1 MRRAR
6 GEPNVANDLQSGTER
21 EAAVAAPSA
30 RLGLR
35 SATAIVVLAALA
47 ATIYGWLTTAQPGPG
62 APGTAAEHTP
72 EPPSGTIVD
81 QTPLLTAQAV
91 ATRATTPDQ
100 QRLAG
105 EAIATANHLLDL
117 SYADALR
124 EVTEH
129 PKPLSAKAQTVEAR
143 LKSIADRLVQD
154 NAEVVRLTAALAEA
168 KPDQQDDLT
177 GALEL
182 AKAQFAVDQ
191 DAYNQAGRDLLDAG
205 GDPRGQIEAM
215 VAEHEAAPTKPN
227 MPALTAAATGAGLV
241 AEVREWWDQ
250 EEERRAVEHAGFAA
264 KQAAADLTVA
274 QSKLQEAIE
283 AQRKHSPAAA
293 AASVPAARPREESA
307 ALLAATKS
315 LASDQKNLIS
325 LSVRRAAH
333 EKLETIYGDWS
344 TLASAEARSVLHRVL
359 HGVGW
364 ILLVCLL
371 LLFFDRWLTAALV
384 PLRLE
389 RRQMEML
396 RTVIAVGLQVVAVI
410 AVGLIVLGPPRQLG
424 TILGLAGAG
433 LTVALKDFIVA
444 FVGWLV
450 LMGRNGI
457 RQGDWVEIR
466 GVTGEVIQLGMLH
479 TVLLETGNWTDTGH
493 PTGRRVTFTNAYAI
507 EGHYFNFS
515 TSGQWLWD
523 ELSLTVASG
532 QDPYAIVD
540 AIRRTVMEATGDN
553 ASKAEAEWRKA
564 APSRELS
571 GLSAEPAINIKPV
584 VGGTE
589 VAVRYITR
597 ASERYRL
604 RAQLY
609 EAAVKLFGQKPT

>member
-1 MRRAR
+1 
-6 GEPNVANDLQSGTER
+6 
-21 EAAVAAPSA
+21 
-30 RLGLR
+30 LGLR
-35 SATAIVVLAALA
+35 SAAAVVVLAALA
-47 ATIYGWLTTAQPGPG
+47 ATVYGWLTTAQPGPG
-62 APGTAAEHTP
+62 APGTTTEHALQP
-72 EPPSGTIVD
+72 QPGTIVD
-81 QTPLLTAQAV
+81 QTPLLTAQAL
-91 ATRATTPDQ
+91 AARATTPEQ
-100 QRLAG
+100 QRLA
-105 EAIATANHLLDL
+105 ADAVAAANHLLDL

-129 PKPLSAKAQTVEAR
+129 PKPLTADAQAVEAR
-143 LKSIADRLVQD
+143 LKRIASQMIED
-154 NAEVVRLTAALAEA
+154 NAEVVRLTEALAQA
-168 KPDQQDDLT
+168 KPDRQDDLT

-182 AKAQFAVDQ
+182 AKAQFSVDQ

-205 GDPRGQIEAM
+205 GDPRGQIQAM
-215 VAEHEAAPTKPN
+215 VAEHEAAPTKPST
-227 MPALTAAATGAGLV
+227 PALTAAATDAGLV

-250 EEERRAVEHAGFAA
+250 EEELRAVEHAGFAA
-264 KQAAADLTVA
+264 KQAAAELSVEH
-274 QSKLQEAIE
+274 SKLLEQIE
-283 AQRKHSPAAA
+283 ARRKNAPAAA
-293 AASVPAARPREESA
+293 AAGDSGARPREQSA

-325 LSVRRAAH
+325 VSVRRAAH
-333 EKLETIYGDWS
+333 QKLEKIYGEWS
-344 TLASAEARSVLHRVL
+344 TLASAQARSVLHRVL
-359 HGVGW
+359 YGVGG
-364 ILLVCLL
+364 ILLLCLL

-384 PLRLE
+384 RLKLE
-389 RRQMEML
+389 RRQVEML

-410 AVGLIVLGPPRQLG
+410 AVGLIILGPPRQLG

-457 RQGDWVEIR
+457 RSGDWVEIN
-466 GVTGEVIQLGMLH
+466 GVTGEVVQLGMFH

-532 QDPYAIVD
+532 QDPYKVVD
-540 AIRRTVMEATGDN
+540 ALRRAVLEATGDN

-609 EAAVKLFGQKPT
+609 EAAVKLLGQKPA